1 MARGTWSETNMPKA
15 PGFYNRMKQIA
26 QETSNNIQGV
36 LALPVKSN
44 WGPVKTVTSIKN
56 LKQLKSTFGDSMN
69 FTAYKLG
76 RLALLGSPKE
86 IMLYRLVDSSAATWK
101 LSLQNSESIP
111 ANVITLETLY
121 PSDRVFKI
129 SVQSNIVN
137 ASNKDI
143 ILYEE
148 TKQLAKCENI
158 SGSLEDIVTLINK
171 SAIGEYVVA
180 KLVSGATGTLAN
192 ISTAAFTGGNNGTT
206 NITNA
211 EYTDAMTTF
220 KSYNIDAF
228 ALDGVKDPAL
238 ITTVHEWAKECAIE
252 GLDVLV
258 FASTGETTLTAAN
271 TKSKEYNSTLMHN
284 GYATTLTYDGV
295 AYTIEEVMV
304 YIAALAVGKNLKESI
319 CNEVTIFEDVQ
330 PRLNKSEIE
339 SALEAGTIVF
349 TISNGKVVI
358 VDDVNTYKNYDNE
371 EEEVLGNIRAIRFIN
386 TVNKS
391 TSLKGEEEY
400 TGKISNDDTG
410 HTIIL
415 CGMKT
420 FFDEWKKL
428 GIISGYNAV
437 TDDELMKDA
446 KVNQYFW
453 KWDANYVDVAKQ
465 IFGTGNLIG

>member
-1 MARGTWSETNMPKA
+1 MARGTWSESNMPKA

-44 WGPVKTVTSIKN
+44 WGQVKTVISIKS
-56 LKQLKSTFGDSMN
+56 LKQLKAAFGESMD

-86 IMLYRLVDSSAATWK
+86 IMLYRLVDSSAATGK
-101 LSLQNSESIP
+101 ATLKNTESAP
-111 ANVITLETLY
+111 SNVITLETLY
-121 PSDRVFKI
+121 PSDRAFKI

-143 ILYEE
+143 ILFEG
-148 TKQLAKCENI
+148 TTQLAKCENI
-158 SGSLEDIVTLINK
+158 SGSLQDIVDKINK
-171 SAIGEYVVA
+171 SAVGEYVVA
-180 KLVSGATGTLAN
+180 KLTLGATGTLAN
-192 ISTAAFTGGNNGTT
+192 VSATDFAGGNNGTS
-206 NITNA
+206 NIVNSD
-211 EYTDAMTTF
+211 YVQAMSAF
-220 KSYNIDAF
+220 KAYNIDAF

-258 FASTGETTLTAAN
+258 FSSTGEDTLTSAN
-271 TKSKEYNSTLMHN
+271 AKSKEYNSTLMHT
-284 GYATTLTYDGV
+284 GYATTLSYDEV
-295 AYTIEEVMV
+295 AYTIAEAMV
-304 YIAALAVGKNLKESI
+304 YVAALAVGKNLKESV

-330 PRLNKSEIE
+330 PRLNKTEIE
-339 SALEAGTIVF
+339 NALESGTIVF

-358 VDDVNTYKNYDNE
+358 VDDVNTYKNYETE

-391 TSLKGEEEY
+391 TSLKGEEDY
-400 TGKISNDDTG
+400 VGKIGNDDTG

-415 CGMKT
+415 CGIKT

-428 GIISGYNAV
+428 GIISGYSVV

-446 KVNQYFW
+446 KVYQYFW
-453 KWDANYVDVAKQ
+453 TWSANYVDVTKQ